1 MVLGTRD
8 AVGDEYVLQPGTTV
22 GPRES
27 GSALRA
33 RSLTLGTGSA
43 PDAQPRRAL
52 ILHDRPPVVDLIGRT
67 LNHGLF
73 VVKAAHNLPEA
84 YVTLAR
90 WQPHL
95 VVVDMD
101 HEDSTA
107 LLHRLDTSNT
117 LTRSFTPALGLTPRA
132 DLATRLRA
140 FELGVDDILTMPFVP
155 DELIARALVLSR
167 RATGTDR
174 PVVTVLKVGEVEV
187 DIANREIRTGRSVT
201 ALSRIEQALLYL
213 LASRAGRV
221 VARDEIL
228 DVVWGPEFVAE
239 SNVVD
244 RHIRSL
250 RVKLNDDHRDPRFIG
265 TVPGRGYRF
274 IPTFSNA
281 GRSGDASA

>member
-1 MVLGTRD
+1 
-8 AVGDEYVLQPGTTV
+8 VLQSWTSPE
-22 GPRES
+22 PRVS
-27 GSALRA
+27 TLTA
-33 RSLTLGTGSA
+33 RSLPLGAGNA
-43 PDAQPRRAL
+43 PEAQPRRAL
-52 ILHDRPPVVDLIGRT
+52 VLHDRPPVVDLIERT
-67 LNHGLF
+67 LNHGMF

-84 YVTLAR
+84 DVSLAR

-107 LLHRLDTSNT
+107 LLHRLATANT

-167 RATGTDR
+167 RATGAER
-174 PVVTVLKVGEVEV
+174 PVVTVVKLGEVEV
-187 DIANREIRTGRSVT
+187 DIANREIRIGRSVT

-228 DVVWGPEFVAE
+228 DIVWGPEFVAE

-265 TVPGRGYRF
+265 TVTGRGYRF

-281 GRSGDASA
+281 GWSGDASA